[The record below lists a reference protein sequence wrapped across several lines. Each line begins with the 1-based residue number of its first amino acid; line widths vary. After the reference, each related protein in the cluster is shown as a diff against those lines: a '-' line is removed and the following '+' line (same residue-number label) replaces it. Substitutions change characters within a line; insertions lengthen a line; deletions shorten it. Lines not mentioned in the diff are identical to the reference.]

1 MTNIIIKAPC
11 FPLHVPQDSST
22 SSLTCH
28 SSKSILWSTSYVQ
41 ELAKFHLLCRKPICR
56 TVLNIL
62 HNLGHVPKTVSPY
75 STRIDCW
82 ADHHLILLSSPPNI
96 GEVSPPPPARLL
108 FITTRTF
115 VCTFCISLVYLHS
128 TLAII

>member
-11 FPLHVPQDSST
+11 FPLHVP
-22 SSLTCH
+22 
-28 SSKSILWSTSYVQ
+28 
-41 ELAKFHLLCRKPICR
+41 LCRFVHMSLFKIN
-56 TVLNIL
+56 TLVNVLCTRVGKISFAMQETDLQDCIKL
-62 HNLGHVPKTVSPY
+62 HNLGHVPITVSPY

-115 VCTFCISLVYLHS
+115 VCTFCISLVYLYS